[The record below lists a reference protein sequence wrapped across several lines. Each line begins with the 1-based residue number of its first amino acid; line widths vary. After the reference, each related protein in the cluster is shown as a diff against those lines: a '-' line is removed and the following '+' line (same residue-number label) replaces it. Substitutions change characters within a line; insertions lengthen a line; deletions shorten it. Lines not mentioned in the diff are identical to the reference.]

1 LVPQTTIWDVRARRT
16 PLTRVVIGDRHAPT
30 RLGARLAL
38 GAVGYDVLEECASA
52 EAAIAAAEGHRP
64 DICLV
69 DLGLFGKGAAAGAV
83 AAKFASATRVV
94 IVADSAEPD
103 DVLDAI
109 EGGATGFVLADTT
122 PERLA
127 QHMADA
133 AEGHLALSPALVRPL
148 VQRLRNERDRLGL
161 TAREG
166 QVMRLLRTSM
176 STKQVAQRLGVSPVT
191 VRRHASSAARKLAA
205 SSPGETT
212 DGNGVQASERR

>member
-1 LVPQTTIWDVRARRT
+1 MRARRT

-52 EAAIAAAEGHRP
+52 EAAIAAAQRHRP
-64 DICLV
+64 DICLIE
-69 DLGLFGKGAAAGAV
+69 LGLFGEGATAGAV
-83 AAKFASATRVV
+83 AARLASCARVV
-94 IVADSAEPD
+94 IVAESAEPD

-109 EGGATGFVLADTT
+109 EAGVSGFVLADTT

-127 QHMADA
+127 QHMSDVAD
-133 AEGHLALSPALVRPL
+133 GHLALSPALVRPL
-148 VQRLRNERDRLGL
+148 LQRLRNERDRLGL

-191 VRRHASSAARKLAA
+191 VRRHASSAARKLAGA
-205 SSPGETT
+205 DPNVAAAE
-212 DGNGVQASERR
+212 GNGVQSAERR